1 MLEPERHSLSSQVPK
16 HSMDFS
22 QVAETITMLALTIAQ
37 IETSMKDGDKSV
49 DILTS
54 GFSDLAKNSKDIIR
68 EAGKLTP
75 DSVNNTEIQKNII
88 HAAKDIEER
97 LQQAVISFQFYD
109 RLTQRLDHASQSLE
123 KIGHL
128 IANPNERYKK
138 DAWRKAQ
145 EDIKGSYTMQAERIM
160 FEHIMRGR
168 TIAEALEIYQHQ
180 FSKNKQESYDT
191 DDEVELF

>member
-1 MLEPERHSLSSQVPK
+1 MLEPERHSLSSQVAK

-49 DILTS
+49 DNLTS

-68 EAGKLTP
+68 EADNLTL
-75 DSVNNTEIQKNII
+75 DSANNSEIQKNII
-88 HAAKDIEER
+88 NAAKDIDER